1 MQRTFL
7 EAIRHRRSYYALSG
21 EEIVP
26 AQQLINIL
34 DNALL
39 NLPSAFNMQSTR
51 LVLLLGRHHRE
62 FWDIVTETLRPMVP
76 PDQFPRTSKKIAT
89 SFAAGYGTVLFYED
103 RAVVEQEK
111 SANTTYAAQID
122 IYSEQGSAMQ
132 QFAIW
137 TMLEDAGLGA
147 SLQHYN
153 PLIDKAVAE
162 LWGIPDSW
170 RLVAQMP
177 FGKPIGWPSER
188 ILRSPIE
195 QRRLVFKG

>member
-153 PLIDKAVAE
+153 PLIDNTMAE
-162 LWGIPDSW
+162 RWGIPDSW

-188 ILRSPIE
+188 IQRSPIE

>member
-7 EAIRHRRSYYALSG
+7 EAIRHRRSCYALGNST
-21 EEIVP
+21 IVP
-26 AQQLINIL
+26 TSQLIEII
-34 DNALL
+34 DNALTYV
-39 NLPSAFNMQSTR
+39 PSAYNMQSTR
-51 LVLLLGRHHRE
+51 LVLLLGRHHRD
-62 FWDIVTETLRPMVP
+62 FWAIVAETLREIVAPEK
-76 PDQFPRTSKKIAT
+76 FETTARKIAT

-103 RAVVEQEK
+103 EVVIEQAK
-111 SANTTYAAQID
+111 RRNPTYAAQFD

-153 PLIDKAVAE
+153 PLIDNTIATR
-162 LWGIPDSW
+162 WNIPASW

-177 FGKPIGWPSER
+177 FGEPLTMPTDR
-188 ILRSPIE
+188 HQQLPAD
-195 QRRLVFKG
+195 QRRVVFKD

>member
-7 EAIRHRRSYYALSG
+7 EAIRHRRSCYALSG
-21 EEIVP
+21 EEIVS

-62 FWDIVTETLRPMVP
+62 FWDIVTETLHPMVP
-76 PDQFPRTSKKIAT
+76 PEQFPRTSKKIAT

-103 RAVVEQEK
+103 RTAVEQEK
-111 SANTTYAAQID
+111 SANPTYAAQVD

-153 PLIDKAVAE
+153 PLIDKAVAKR
-162 LWGIPDSW
+162 WGIPDSW

-188 ILRSPIE
+188 VQRSPIE
-195 QRRLVFKG
+195 QRRLVFNE

>member
-7 EAIRHRRSYYALSG
+7 EAVRHRRSCYALSG
-21 EEIVP
+21 EEVVP

-51 LVLLLGRHHRE
+51 LVLLMGRHHRE

-111 SANTTYAAQID
+111 SANPTYAAQID

-162 LWGIPDSW
+162 RLGIPDSW
-170 RLVAQMP
+170 RLVAQIP

-188 ILRSPIE
+188 VQRSPIE
-195 QRRLVFKG
+195 QRRLVFKE

>member
-1 MQRTFL
+1 M
-7 EAIRHRRSYYALSG
+7 
-21 EEIVP
+21 P

-51 LVLLLGRHHRE
+51 LVLLLDRHHRE
-62 FWDIVTETLRPMVP
+62 FWDIVAETLRPMVP

-111 SANTTYAAQID
+111 SANPTYAAQID

-137 TMLEDAGLGA
+137 TMLEDAGLGT

-162 LWGIPDSW
+162 RWGIPDSW

-188 ILRSPIE
+188 VQRSPIE
-195 QRRLVFKG
+195 QRRLVFKE

>member
-7 EAIRHRRSYYALSG
+7 EAIRHRRSCYALSG
-21 EEIVP
+21 EEVVP

-111 SANTTYAAQID
+111 SANPTYAAQID

-162 LWGIPDSW
+162 RWGIPDSW

-188 ILRSPIE
+188 VQRSPIE
-195 QRRLVFKG
+195 QRRLVFKE